1 VIDADPAFV
10 CGSPPARSH
19 SEEPRATVAIAIR
32 YLPAAIPAPRKE
44 TPMPRVSLDATA
56 PELSRPDFS
65 GRPVSLSDYR
75 GRKNV
80 LLVFNRTFT

>member
-1 VIDADPAFV
+1 
-10 CGSPPARSH
+10 
-19 SEEPRATVAIAIR
+19 
-32 YLPAAIPAPRKE
+32 
-44 TPMPRVSLDATA
+44 MPRVSLDAVA
-56 PELSRPDFS
+56 PEFSLPDLH